1 MNIRVLIVDD
11 EPLARKGI
19 RRLLEKE
26 PDIEIIGECSDG
38 LEAVETINNEK
49 PDIVFLDIQMP
60 ELDGFGVLE
69 ALELPQL
76 PIIIFITAFDEF
88 ALKAFEVHALDYLL
102 KPVKAEKFQH
112 ALQRARAVLHFKQT
126 DQFQKQL
133 ESMLQYVSSKRQYLE
148 RLIVKDVKGIVI
160 VYVSD
165 VDWFEAYGDYI
176 RIHEKGKKYLLRKT
190 MNTLESGLNPENFAR
205 IHRSTIVQINRIKK
219 LQPLNNGDYVIFLED
234 GTQLSLSRTY
244 SKAFLEKIG
253 GDVK

>member
-1 MNIRVLIVDD
+1 MLLKVLIVDD
-11 EPLARKGI
+11 EPIARKGI

-38 LEAVETINNEK
+38 LEAVERINDKK

-69 ALELPQL
+69 ALEPSQI
-76 PIIIFITAFDEF
+76 PVIIFITAFDEF

-112 ALQRARAVLHFKQT
+112 AIQRARAILQFKQT
-126 DQFQKQL
+126 DQLRKQL
-133 ESMLQYVSSKRQYLE
+133 ESMVNYVSAKKQYVE
-148 RLIVKDVKGIVI
+148 RLIVKDVKGILI
-160 VYVSD
+160 VPATD

-176 RIHEKGKKYLLRKT
+176 RLHTKGKKHLIRKT
-190 MNTLESGLNPENFAR
+190 MNEMDESLNPEFFAR
-205 IHRSTIVQINRIKK
+205 IHRSAIVQISRVKK
-219 LQPLNNGDYVIFLED
+219 LQPLNNGDYVTFLED

-244 SKAFLEKIG
+244 SKFFLEKIG
-253 GDVK
+253 GSMN